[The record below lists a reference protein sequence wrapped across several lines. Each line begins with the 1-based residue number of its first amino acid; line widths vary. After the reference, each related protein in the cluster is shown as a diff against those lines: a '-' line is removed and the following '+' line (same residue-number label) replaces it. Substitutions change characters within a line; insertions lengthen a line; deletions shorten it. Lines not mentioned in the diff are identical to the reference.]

1 MNLYLVRIKNDMQAY
16 VVAETMDA
24 AGRQMVEELRY
35 QKYTTDLWP
44 TEVKLIAEATS
55 YESKNWLILP
65 ATLKNIMSDKH
76 NVCDD
81 TIAKQRDRITALE
94 EYIHEL
100 HTNWEKSIADQM
112 LEMLD
117 EQIKQ
122 LRGNQNEAN
131 RVPV

>member
-55 YESKNWLILP
+55 YASKNWLILP

-81 TIAKQRDRITALE
+81 TIAKQGDRIAALE

-100 HTNWEKSIADQM
+100 HANWDKSIADQM
-112 LEMLD
+112 AEMLE